1 MWCLSN
7 DNSKAVITAAEQIH
21 SAHRECL
28 LQLPETAVVFFMS
41 KGTDYLVEHYDTEN
55 SEHKGYARISSGRT
69 VKDDLMSSGS

>member
-41 KGTDYLVEHYDTEN
+41 KGTDYLTWNQRHNPEYQVYKVIAYTD
-55 SEHKGYARISSGRT
+55 
-69 VKDDLMSSGS
+69 